1 MRPSTIWYTLKQG
14 IKNIKRNFMFSI
26 ASVITMAACIFLF
39 GIFFSIVNNVNTL
52 AHKVEEDVP
61 ITVLFNEGT
70 TQEQMDAVGALISQR
85 PEVSKIE
92 FESGDEA
99 WEKMKKEYFGDDSEA
114 ADGFKDDNPLANS
127 SNYRVYMNNIEK
139 QSELVAY
146 IKTLDN
152 VREVNQSEQA
162 AKTLGSINR
171 VVSYVSVAVI
181 VILLII
187 AIFLISN
194 TISVGITVRKDE
206 IGIMKYIGAT
216 DGFVRAPFLLDGTGT
231 GRCSHSSGNPVFL
244 LQQCG
249 YLCIHQVQ
257 CTDGGC
263 GLYSGRADL
272 SDIGANCIG
281 TGTGNRSCGKLY
293 YLKKT
298 LEGVRK
304 VFYNKGGY
312 SGSLYGAAGEIWQL
326 FSIKL
331 GAKYL
336 LPPTSS

>member
-1 MRPSTIWYTLKQG
+1 
-14 IKNIKRNFMFSI
+14 MFSI
-26 ASVITMAACIFLF
+26 ASIITMAACIFLF

-70 TQEQMDAVGALISQR
+70 TQEQMDAVGELIRQR

-99 WEKMKKEYFGDDSEA
+99 WEKMKQEYFGDDSEA

-162 AKTLGSINR
+162 AKTLGSTNR
-171 VVSYVSVAVI
+171 IVSYVSVAVI
-181 VILLII
+181 VILLLI

-194 TISVGITVRKDE
+194 TVSVGIAVRKDE

-216 DGFVRAPFLLDGTGT
+216 DAFVRAPFVLEGIVLGVIGAAV
-231 GRCSHSSGNPVFL
+231 PL
-244 LQQCG
+244 
-249 YLCIHQVQ
+249 I
-257 CTDGGC
+257 
-263 GLYSGRADL
+263 GLYF
-272 SDIGANCIG
+272 C
-281 TGTGNRSCGKLY
+281 
-293 YLKKT
+293 
-298 LEGVRK
+298 
-304 VFYNKGGY
+304 Y
-312 SGSLYGAAGEIWQL
+312 SGAVSYILTKFNVLSGVVDFIPVWQ
-326 FSIKL
+326 I
-331 GAKYL
+331 YQTL
-336 LPPTSS
+336 LPVSLGLGIGIGLIGSFFTTRKHLRV

>member
-26 ASVITMAACIFLF
+26 ASIITMAACIFLF

-70 TQEQMDAVGALISQR
+70 TQEQ
-85 PEVSKIE
+85 VSKIE

-99 WEKMKKEYFGDDSEA
+99 WEKMKQEYFGDDSEA

-171 VVSYVSVAVI
+171 IVSYVSVAVI
-181 VILLII
+181 VILLLI

-216 DGFVRAPFLLDGTGT
+216 DSFVRAPFLLEGMI
-231 GRCSHSSGNPVFL
+231 L
-244 LQQCG
+244 
-249 YLCIHQVQ
+249 
-257 CTDGGC
+257 
-263 GLYSGRADL
+263 GL
-272 SDIGANCIG
+272 IGAGIPLIILYFCYNNVVTYVYTKFSVLLGVVDFIPVGQIYQTLVPVALALGIG
-281 TGTGNRSCGKLY
+281 IGLVGSFITTRKH
-293 YLKKT
+293 LK
-298 LEGVRK
+298 V
-304 VFYNKGGY
+304 
-312 SGSLYGAAGEIWQL
+312 
-326 FSIKL
+326 
-331 GAKYL
+331 
-336 LPPTSS
+336 

>member
-26 ASVITMAACIFLF
+26 ASIITMAACIFLF

-70 TQEQMDAVGALISQR
+70 TQEQMDAVGELIRQR

-99 WEKMKKEYFGDDSEA
+99 WEKMKQEYFGDDSEA

-171 VVSYVSVAVI
+171 IVSYVSVAVI
-181 VILLII
+181 VILLLI

-194 TISVGITVRKDE
+194 TVTMGITVRREE
-206 IGIMKYIGAT
+206 IAIMKYIGAK
-216 DGFVRAPFLLDGTGT
+216 DGFVRAPFIIEGILIGLVGAAIPLGILYVLYNKAITYILTKFSLLNNILDFL
-231 GRCSHSSGNPVFL
+231 PV
-244 LQQCG
+244 G
-249 YLCIHQVQ
+249 QV
-257 CTDGGC
+257 
-263 GLYSGRADL
+263 Y
-272 SDIGANCIG
+272 
-281 TGTGNRSCGKLY
+281 
-293 YLKKT
+293 KT
-298 LEGVRK
+298 LLPVGLLLGIGIGFVGSFFTIRK
-304 VFYNKGGY
+304 HLRV
-312 SGSLYGAAGEIWQL
+312 
-326 FSIKL
+326 
-331 GAKYL
+331 
-336 LPPTSS
+336 

>member
-171 VVSYVSVAVI
+171 IVSYVSVAVI

-187 AIFLISN
+187 SIFLISN
-194 TISVGITVRKDE
+194 TISVGITVRKEE

-216 DGFVRAPFLLDGTGT
+216 DGFVRAPFLLEGMVLGLVGAGIPLVILYFCYNSVVTYVYTKFSVLMGVVDFI
-231 GRCSHSSGNPVFL
+231 PVGQIYQTL
-244 LQQCG
+244 VPIALA
-249 YLCIHQVQ
+249 L
-257 CTDGGC
+257 
-263 GLYSGRADL
+263 GLG
-272 SDIGANCIG
+272 IGLVGSFI
-281 TGTGNRSCGKLY
+281 TTRKH
-293 YLKKT
+293 LK
-298 LEGVRK
+298 V
-304 VFYNKGGY
+304 
-312 SGSLYGAAGEIWQL
+312 
-326 FSIKL
+326 
-331 GAKYL
+331 
-336 LPPTSS
+336 

>member
-14 IKNIKRNFMFSI
+14 VKNIKRNFMFSI

-70 TQEQMDAVGALISQR
+70 TQEQMDAVGELIKAR

-92 FESGDEA
+92 FESADEA
-99 WEKMKKEYFGDDSEA
+99 WEKMKKEYFGDDAEA

-171 VVSYVSVAVI
+171 IVSYVSVAVI

-187 AIFLISN
+187 SIFLISN
-194 TISVGITVRKDE
+194 TISVGITVRKEE

-216 DGFVRAPFLLDGTGT
+216 DGFGIPLVILYFCYNSVVTYVYTKFSVLMGVVDFI
-231 GRCSHSSGNPVFL
+231 PVGQIYQTL
-244 LQQCG
+244 VPIALA
-249 YLCIHQVQ
+249 L
-257 CTDGGC
+257 
-263 GLYSGRADL
+263 GLG
-272 SDIGANCIG
+272 IGLVGSFI
-281 TGTGNRSCGKLY
+281 TTRKH
-293 YLKKT
+293 LK
-298 LEGVRK
+298 V
-304 VFYNKGGY
+304 
-312 SGSLYGAAGEIWQL
+312 
-326 FSIKL
+326 
-331 GAKYL
+331 
-336 LPPTSS
+336 

>member
-26 ASVITMAACIFLF
+26 ASIITMAACIFLF

-70 TQEQMDAVGALISQR
+70 TQEQMDAVGELIRQR

-99 WEKMKKEYFGDDSEA
+99 WEKMKQEYFGDDSEA

-162 AKTLGSINR
+162 AKTPKMLLCDEPTGALD
-171 VVSYVSVAVI
+171 YQTGKA
-181 VILLII
+181 IL
-187 AIFLISN
+187 
-194 TISVGITVRKDE
+194 K
-206 IGIMKYIGAT
+206 
-216 DGFVRAPFLLDGTGT
+216 
-231 GRCSHSSGNPVFL
+231 L
-244 LQQCG
+244 LQDMCRQKG
-249 YLCIHQVQ
+249 MTVVVITHNSAL
-257 CTDGGC
+257 TPM
-263 GLYSGRADL
+263 ADRV
-272 SDIGANCIG
+272 IKIKN
-281 TGTGNRSCGKLY
+281 GKVAQM
-293 YLKKT
+293 T
-298 LEGVRK
+298 LNAHPTPVE
-304 VFYNKGGY
+304 
-312 SGSLYGAAGEIWQL
+312 EIEW
-326 FSIKL
+326 
-331 GAKYL
+331 
-336 LPPTSS
+336 

>member
-26 ASVITMAACIFLF
+26 ASIITMAACIFLF

-70 TQEQMDAVGALISQR
+70 TQEQMDAVGELIRQR

-99 WEKMKKEYFGDDSEA
+99 WEKMKQEYFGDDSEA

-152 VREVNQSEQA
+152 VREVN
-162 AKTLGSINR
+162 
-171 VVSYVSVAVI
+171 VSVAVI
-181 VILLII
+181 VILLLI

-216 DGFVRAPFLLDGTGT
+216 DSFVRAPFLLEGMI
-231 GRCSHSSGNPVFL
+231 L
-244 LQQCG
+244 
-249 YLCIHQVQ
+249 
-257 CTDGGC
+257 
-263 GLYSGRADL
+263 GL
-272 SDIGANCIG
+272 IGAGIPLIILYFCYNNVVTYVYTKFSVLLGVVDFIPVGQIYQTLVPVALALGIG
-281 TGTGNRSCGKLY
+281 IGLVGSFITTRKH
-293 YLKKT
+293 LK
-298 LEGVRK
+298 V
-304 VFYNKGGY
+304 
-312 SGSLYGAAGEIWQL
+312 
-326 FSIKL
+326 
-331 GAKYL
+331 
-336 LPPTSS
+336 